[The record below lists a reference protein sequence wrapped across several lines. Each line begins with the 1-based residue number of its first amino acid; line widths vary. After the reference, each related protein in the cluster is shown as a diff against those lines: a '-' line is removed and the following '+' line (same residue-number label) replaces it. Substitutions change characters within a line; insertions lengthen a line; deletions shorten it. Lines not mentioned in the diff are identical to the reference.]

1 MKNVFHGEKALT
13 RLSLFATLGLTI
25 FWGVFTYLTAQ
36 GHEIGSAHT
45 SLREHIEFDSKAP
58 FVYKKYTG
66 PQNAQE
72 LMKALDA
79 DYNQSLAKTSVSVS
93 GKFTGIKTVTY
104 SSDLTLSEIDAR
116 YPRAEWLQLLLD
128 RGITIDDSLEY
139 ASLLSKRYTLA
150 LLEDNPDLQQSGFP
164 GIPPTDNWDTYKVA
178 YIDKLV
184 NDHTK
189 IQEVEHAVAQIEQD
203 KLNIER
209 GKKAVERA
217 KARIEQ
223 SKEHVKLAIERSK
236 EAVEHA
242 NAQLERGTKQL
253 EHAKAQIEQRQ
264 KNAKPVIER
273 SQEAVER
280 AKAQIQHSK
289 AQIERAMIQLERSI
303 TRLEHAQKALN
314 SQQLVHIKKQIEG
327 IQETLGPLQKPT
339 PPQEPISPQGTLVPP
354 KKPAPPQAPTSPQG
368 SN

>member
-1 MKNVFHGEKALT
+1 MKSIFHGSETLA
-13 RLSLFATLGLTI
+13 RLSLFTTLGLAI
-25 FWGVFTYLTAQ
+25 FGMVFTYLSAN
-36 GHEIGSAHT
+36 GHEIRSPNIQ
-45 SLREHIEFDSKAP
+45 LREHIELDAKAP
-58 FVYKKYTG
+58 FVYKKYPG
-66 PQNAQE
+66 PQNVQE
-72 LMKALDA
+72 LMNALDE
-79 DYNQSLAKTSVSVS
+79 DYNKSLAKTHVSVS
-93 GKFTGIKTVTY
+93 GKFTAKTTKTGKVTGAKTTTY

-128 RGITIDDSLEY
+128 KGITIDDSLEY

-150 LLEDNPDLQQSGFP
+150 LLEDNPDLQQSEFL
-164 GIPPTDNWDTYKVA
+164 GIPPTDDWDTYKVA

-203 KLNIER
+203 KLDIER
-209 GKKAVERA
+209 GKKVVERA
-217 KARIEQ
+217 VAQIEQ
-223 SKEHVKLAIERSK
+223 SKEH
-236 EAVEHA
+236 
-242 NAQLERGTKQL
+242 
-253 EHAKAQIEQRQ
+253 
-264 KNAKPVIER
+264 AKPVIER

-289 AQIERAMIQLERSI
+289 KQIERAMIQLERSI

-339 PPQEPISPQGTLVPP
+339 PP
-354 KKPAPPQAPTSPQG
+354 
-368 SN
+368 